1 MCSAYTVLKDSDCR
15 AQASACDNIVD
26 ELDRLFGLLVTA
38 LARETRVAVPFP
50 AAEVYERLVPYRS
63 NRSRLNVATHQ
74 DYEMAVL
81 RLLAGERSYLQLEP
95 ESVREAMQR
104 ELATINP
111 DPAFFRSFPDAQV
124 MVNGR
129 AADHALKAD
138 RAYAPPLDADEEDLL
153 DTTGENPIPAPPP
166 ATPGAPFAYPA
177 RFRVARPPDMLSEH
191 QCEYC
196 GGVLP
201 SSREV
206 RFCPHCGQPQEGD
219 LKCPACGSAVDVG
232 WAYCLSCGKPTGFE

>member
-1 MCSAYTVLKDSDCR
+1 M
-15 AQASACDNIVD
+15 D
-26 ELDRLFGLLVTA
+26 ELDRLFGLLVAA

-50 AAEVYERLVPYRS
+50 AADIYERLVPYRS

-81 RLLAGERSYLQLEP
+81 RLLAGERGYVQLEP
-95 ESVREAMQR
+95 DTVREAMQQ
-104 ELATINP
+104 EIATVNP
-111 DPAFFRSFPDAQV
+111 DPAYFRSFPEAQV
-124 MVNGR
+124 MINGR
-129 AADHALKAD
+129 AAERVMLAD
-138 RAYAPPLDADEEDLL
+138 RAYAPPMEENEDELLDA
-153 DTTGENPIPAPPP
+153 TGENPIPPP
-166 ATPGAPFAYPA
+166 AASPPEQHFVHPE
-177 RFRVARPPDMLSEH
+177 RFRVARPPEGPTEN

-201 SSREV
+201 SNRDV

-219 LKCPACGSAVDVG
+219 LKCPACGNAVDVG

>member
-1 MCSAYTVLKDSDCR
+1 M
-15 AQASACDNIVD
+15 D
-26 ELDRLFGLLVTA
+26 ELDRLFGLLVAA
-38 LARETRVAVPFP
+38 LARETRVAVPFS

-74 DYEMAVL
+74 DYEMVVL
-81 RLLAGERSYLQLEP
+81 RLLAGERGYVQLEP
-95 ESVREAMQR
+95 DSVREAMQH
-104 ELATINP
+104 EIATINP
-111 DPAFFRSFPDAQV
+111 DPAYFRSFPEAQV

-129 AADHALKAD
+129 AAERVLVPE
-138 RAYAPPLDADEEDLL
+138 RAYAPPRDESEDDLL
-153 DTTGENPIPAPPP
+153 DTTGENPIPPQIRQSAAPNSVPQE
-166 ATPGAPFAYPA
+166 
-177 RFRVARPPDMLSEH
+177 RFRVARPPHGPSEN

-201 SSREV
+201 SNRDV

-219 LKCPACGSAVDVG
+219 LKCAACGSPVDVG

>member
-1 MCSAYTVLKDSDCR
+1 M
-15 AQASACDNIVD
+15 D
-26 ELDRLFGLLVTA
+26 ELDRLFSLLVAA
-38 LARETRVAVPFP
+38 LARETRVAIPFA

-81 RLLAGERSYLQLEP
+81 RLLSGERGYVQLEP
-95 ESVREAMQR
+95 ESIREAMQR
-104 ELATINP
+104 EIATINP
-111 DPAFFRSFPDAQV
+111 DPAYFRSFPEAQV

-129 AADHALKAD
+129 AAERVMIAE
-138 RAYAPPLDADEEDLL
+138 RAYAPPRDDEDEDDLL
-153 DTTGENPIPAPPP
+153 DTTGENPIPPPQARP
-166 ATPGAPFAYPA
+166 RHSPIPNAVPQE
-177 RFRVARPPDMLSEH
+177 RFRIARPPQGPSET

-201 SSREV
+201 SNRDV

-219 LKCPACGSAVDVG
+219 LKCPACGSPVDVG
-232 WAYCLSCGKPTGFE
+232 WAYCLTCGKPTGFE

>member
-1 MCSAYTVLKDSDCR
+1 M
-15 AQASACDNIVD
+15 D

-50 AAEVYERLVPYRS
+50 ASEVYERLVPYRS

-81 RLLAGERSYLQLEP
+81 RLLAGERGYLQLEP
-95 ESVREAMQR
+95 ETVRDAMQR
-104 ELATINP
+104 EIATINP
-111 DPAFFRSFPDAQV
+111 DPAYFRTFPDAQV

-129 AADHALKAD
+129 AAERVLMAD
-138 RAYAPPLDADEEDLL
+138 RAYAPPLEDDEDELL
-153 DTTGENPIPAPPP
+153 DTTGENPIPAPALPGPP
-166 ATPGAPFAYPA
+166 PTPFVHPA
-177 RFRVARPPDMLSEH
+177 RFRVARPPDTLSEN

-201 SSREV
+201 SNRDV

>member
-1 MCSAYTVLKDSDCR
+1 
-15 AQASACDNIVD
+15 VD
-26 ELDRLFGLLVTA
+26 ELDRLFGLLVAA

-81 RLLAGERSYLQLEP
+81 RLLAGERNYVQLEP

-104 ELATINP
+104 EIATINP
-111 DPAFFRSFPDAQV
+111 DPAYFRTFPDALV

-129 AADHALKAD
+129 AAERVLLAD
-138 RAYAPPLDADEEDLL
+138 RAYAPSGGGADDADDLL
-153 DTTGENPIPAPPP
+153 DTTGENPIPAPAAP
-166 ATPGAPFAYPA
+166 AAPHVIRPD
-177 RFRVARPPDMLSEH
+177 RFRVARPASGGGGGGGGGLRPSEN

-201 SSREV
+201 SNRDV

-219 LKCPACGSAVDVG
+219 LKCPACGSPVDVG
-232 WAYCLSCGKPTGFE
+232 WAYCLACGKPTGFE

>member
-1 MCSAYTVLKDSDCR
+1 M
-15 AQASACDNIVD
+15 D

-50 AAEVYERLVPYRS
+50 ASEVYERLVPYRS

-81 RLLAGERSYLQLEP
+81 RLLAGERGYLQLEP
-95 ESVREAMQR
+95 ETVRDAMQR
-104 ELATINP
+104 EIATINP
-111 DPAFFRSFPDAQV
+111 DPAYFRTFPDAQV

-129 AADHALKAD
+129 AAERVLMAD
-138 RAYAPPLDADEEDLL
+138 RAYAPPLEDDEDELL
-153 DTTGENPIPAPPP
+153 DTTGENPIPAPALPGPP
-166 ATPGAPFAYPA
+166 PTPFVHPA
-177 RFRVARPPDMLSEH
+177 RFRVARPPNTLSEN

-201 SSREV
+201 SNRDV

>member
-1 MCSAYTVLKDSDCR
+1 V
-15 AQASACDNIVD
+15 AQRPSRLTMD
-26 ELDRLFGLLVTA
+26 ELDRLFGLLVDA

-50 AAEVYERLVPYRS
+50 AADIYERLVPYRS

-81 RLLAGERSYLQLEP
+81 RLLAGERGYLQLEP
-95 ESVREAMQR
+95 DTVRDAMQR
-104 ELATINP
+104 EIATINP
-111 DPAFFRSFPDAQV
+111 DPAYFRSFPDAQV

-129 AADHALKAD
+129 AAERMLQAE
-138 RAYAPPLDADEEDLL
+138 RAYAPPSEEYDDENDLV
-153 DTTGENPIPAPPP
+153 DTTGENPIPAPPVP
-166 ATPGAPFAYPA
+166 TPFVHPA
-177 RFRVARPPDMLSEH
+177 RFRIARPADGPGEY

-201 SSREV
+201 ANRDV

>member
-1 MCSAYTVLKDSDCR
+1 M
-15 AQASACDNIVD
+15 D
-26 ELDRLFGLLVTA
+26 ELDRLFGLLVVA

-81 RLLAGERSYLQLEP
+81 RLLAGERGYVQLEP
-95 ESVREAMQR
+95 ESVRDAMQR
-104 ELATINP
+104 EIATINP
-111 DPAFFRSFPDAQV
+111 DAAYFRSFPDAQV

-129 AADHALKAD
+129 AAERALKAD
-138 RAYAPPLDADEEDLL
+138 RAYAPPIDADEEDLL
-153 DTTGENPIPAPPP
+153 DTTGENPIPAPASPV
-166 ATPGAPFAYPA
+166 
-177 RFRVARPPDMLSEH
+177 RFRVARPPDPLSEH

-201 SSREV
+201 LNRDA
-206 RFCPHCGQPQEGD
+206 RFCPHCGQPREGD